1 MSYNSPLPE
10 WNKSEPKPN
19 QTKLDEGWKPEEKP
33 PASVWNW
40 FMNTTYKALKELQ
53 EKAVAKGEDGKLVAD
68 RLVDGAATD
77 AAIGNR
83 TIDQTQTPVNTGLLS
98 ALLGGLANMIKK
110 ITGKSD
116 WKTEPRTTLENAA
129 RLTGDTFKGVVS
141 FDGGGEI
148 VSVKAGNSDHV
159 YIGFY
164 GDTQAPN
171 TRSGYFGYPNAGS
184 TDLSIGNEME
194 NGNIHFVT
202 KGKARLNGNE
212 LFHAGNHNSAGDPHA
227 QYVRK
232 TQSVTG
238 DWNDVTTTGFY
249 DGNLLLNACPGG
261 THGWRYCQ
269 VTSHSQDGGARWVHQ
284 VMTAFDG
291 TGTYERFSQDI
302 GTQRKWTPWYLVS
315 QHNNLRQYAGSKDE
329 MKLLYKVV
337 DHKRADGTIYAQS
350 ILSNPDA
357 NGNYQ
362 TLSLTYYNNAGTVA
376 LETKSWTF
384 MYDSDGLITSKVP
397 NF

>member
-1 MSYNSPLPE
+1 MPNYTPNFKLKQPFPTENYNVEDQNGNMDIIDSMFE
-10 WNKSEPKPN
+10 
-19 QTKLDEGWKPEEKP
+19 
-33 PASVWNW
+33 AH
-40 FMNTTYKALKELQ
+40 KA
-53 EKAVAKGEDGKLVAD
+53 
-68 RLVDGAATD
+68 AATLDHPDNSVTD
-77 AAIGNR
+77 AKIGER
-83 TIDQTQTPVNTGLLS
+83 TIDQTKTPVNTGVLS

-116 WKTEPRTTLENAA
+116 WKTEPRTTLENAVK
-129 RLTGDTFKGVVS
+129 RDGDRMTGQLEINNTAPRFLLQDSTPDAKGVAFVNDLNKLFVQQTDGAGAKVS
-141 FDGGGEI
+141 DRFSIDLTTGE
-148 VSVKAGNSDHV
+148 
-159 YIGFY
+159 GFL
-164 GDTQAPN
+164 
-171 TRSGYFGYPNAGS
+171 GS
-184 TDLSIGNEME
+184 ADKLI
-194 NGNIHFVT
+194 
-202 KGKARLNGNE
+202 
-212 LFHAGNHNSAGDPHA
+212 FHTGNHNNSGDPHA

-232 TQSVTG
+232 TQAVTG
-238 DWNDVTTTGFY
+238 DWNDVITTGFY

-269 VTSHSQDGGARWVHQ
+269 VTSHSQDGGARCVHQ

-302 GTQRKWTPWYLVS
+302 GSQRKWTPWYLVS

-384 MYDSDGLITSKVP
+384 TYDSDGLITSKVP